1 MRQLIALLLLGS
13 FGLAAIAHKQSHVSD
28 DTTSPARI
36 EVSLAKWKAKY
47 LVAKSIMDSADRFE
61 YHFHTSGDNLQRIFS
76 GREDCVEQLNEWP
89 IDSLQ
94 SLREVNA
101 FVRVTFSDSTAI
113 SFHVDERGGYYFNG
127 QWHLRNDAMY
137 WAIFQFFSDELVP
150 SAILQEAKD
159 AAKGR

>member
-1 MRQLIALLLLGS
+1 MKQLIVLSLLGLTS
-13 FGLAAIAHKQSHVSD
+13 LAATSHKQSHVSN

-47 LVAKSIMDSADRFE
+47 LVAKSTLDSADRFE

-76 GREDCVEQLNEWP
+76 SHEDCVEQLNAWP
-89 IDSLQ
+89 IDSVQ
-94 SLREVNA
+94 SFREVNA

-127 QWHLRNDAMY
+127 RWHLRNDAMY

-150 SAILQEAKD
+150 SAILQEAKE
-159 AAKGR
+159 AANGR